1 MFVATVLL
9 FLSST
14 IWAHDLLKDAAQNA
28 VSQLPVASA
37 SLQQAC
43 NTQTQDCSDET
54 FSRVMGGFHGHL
66 LFGQGPFYLSHLPLY
81 APPHNYQ
88 AIYEVE
94 FPEAAENLKKVLK
107 QKLAEGSYA
116 TFAPSSNPANR
127 TESSMYLKI
136 PQLTCRARAAGD
148 QVFWGEVHAD
158 HFERGGAKLGNAG
171 LIIKRVIYYK
181 ELPLSPLPEQPADP
195 QSAAEYIVFGQKGQY
210 FASRVLGK
218 RPGVDQIFPLPSTQ
232 ANQWQGVVGDLDHV
246 SVKASA
252 EKNRQREFQY
262 QNQSINVSVPSF
274 YTEAGELQ

>member
-1 MFVATVLL
+1 MFVATILL
-9 FLSST
+9 FLSNAL
-14 IWAHDLLKDAAQNA
+14 WAHDLLKDAVQNLA
-28 VSQLPVASA
+28 TQLPVNAN
-37 SLQQAC
+37 SLQQGC
-43 NTQTQDCSDET
+43 HTKTDDCSDDR
-54 FSRVMGGFHGHL
+54 FARVMGGFHGHL

-94 FPEAAENLKKVLK
+94 FPENAENLKKVLK
-107 QKLAEGSYA
+107 QKLSEGGYA
-116 TFAPSSNPANR
+116 TFAPSSNPNNR
-127 TESSMYLKI
+127 SENSTNFKI
-136 PQLTCRARAAGD
+136 PQLTCLARTAGD

-171 LIIKRVIYYK
+171 LIIKRVIYYQ
-181 ELPLSPLPEQPADP
+181 ELPLSPQPEQAADP
-195 QSAAEYIVFGQKGQY
+195 QSAAEFIVFGQKGQY

-218 RPGVDQIFPLPSTQ
+218 RPGVDQIIPLPVSQITK
-232 ANQWQGVVGDLDHV
+232 WQSVVGDLDHI

-262 QNQSINVSVPSF
+262 QNQNINVSVPSF

>member
-1 MFVATVLL
+1 MFAATILL
-9 FLSST
+9 FLSSPL
-14 IWAHDLLKDAAQNA
+14 WAHDLLKDAVQNIA
-28 VSQLPVASA
+28 TSLPTVSRNVEQGCS
-37 SLQQAC
+37 
-43 NTQTQDCSDET
+43 TKTEDCSDEK
-54 FSRVMGGFHGHL
+54 FARVMSGYHGHL

-107 QKLAEGSYA
+107 QKLAEGGYA

-127 TESSMYLKI
+127 AESSMNFKI

-158 HFERGGAKLGNAG
+158 HFERGGAKLGIAG
-171 LIIKRVIYYK
+171 LLIKRVIYYQ
-181 ELPLSPLPEQPADP
+181 ELPLGPQPEQPADP
-195 QSAAEYIVFGQKGQY
+195 QSAADYIVFGQKGQY

-218 RPGVDQIFPLPSTQ
+218 RPGVDQIFPLSSAQ
-232 ANQWQGVVGDLDHV
+232 AHKWQGVVGELDHV
-246 SVKASA
+246 TVKASV
-252 EKNRQREFQY
+252 EKNGQREFQHQK
-262 QNQSINVSVPSF
+262 QNINVLIPSF